1 MKLRFKI
8 NQADCLRRGIDAPKS
23 ILTIEV
29 NPNALSPEAR
39 FLIARHMDGID
50 VCILDDTGKPMHEL
64 HGKDKMRPR
73 LIEATEPTI
82 NGLLVAV
89 GWKGEAKGLTDE
101 QKKVAESGMRD

>member
-23 ILTIEV
+23 IVTIEL
-29 NPNALSPEAR
+29 NSQALPAEAR
-39 FLIARHMDGID
+39 FLIAHHMDGID
-50 VCILDDTGKPMHEL
+50 VCILDDTGKPMHEQ
-64 HGKDKMRPR
+64 HGKDKMRPC
-73 LIEATEPTI
+73 LIEATEPTL

-101 QKKVAESGMRD
+101 QKKVAERGMSN